1 MEHKLAEDQNG
12 GHLLV
17 ACLKNLGAKHA
28 FGVPGESYLAALDGL
43 FDTKENLPF
52 IGSRNEGGGAY
63 MAEAY
68 GKLTGTPGICFVTR
82 GPGATNASI
91 GVHSAMQAST
101 PMLLFIGQVGAELR
115 DREAF
120 QEVDYRAFFSP
131 IAKWAVQINDADRI
145 PEIVSRA
152 WSTAMSGRP
161 GPVVISLPEDML
173 SAPVTAAACGP
184 IKIAEPAP
192 TIDQISE
199 MGEKLDAAKA
209 PLVIVGGSGWTAQG
223 KADLR
228 NFVEGQGIP
237 CVTAFRYLDLLDNN
251 SPSFAGHAGVGMA
264 ASVRNL
270 IDKSDLI
277 LAINIRFGEMTTDAY
292 TLFDTPKMKQVLIHS
307 HLGAEEL
314 NKIYQADVPL
324 VSGPNQMV
332 AGLNSLAVKPRW
344 ADFCQTARA
353 DFKAGLIVPAQP
365 SPVDMGVV
373 TQILQDKLD
382 DDAIL
387 TNGAGNFAIWLSKHF
402 LFGENQRLLA
412 PQSGAMGYGVPA
424 AVAAKVLDRGRQVV
438 CVAGDGDFQMNC
450 QELGTALQMDAQPII
465 LIVNNGSYGTIRMH
479 QERDFPHRVSGTE
492 IINPDFSALARSY
505 GFHGERV
512 ETTAKFADA
521 FDRALASK
529 TGAVLDLNVAV
540 EAITPLKTL
549 TQFQS

>member
-1 MEHKLAEDQNG
+1 LPEYQNG

-28 FGVPGESYLAALDGL
+28 FGVPGESFLAALDGL
-43 FDTKENLPF
+43 YDARDSLPF
-52 IGSRNEGGGAY
+52 IGTRNEGGGAY

-68 GKLTGTPGICFVTR
+68 GKLTGAPGICFVTR

-120 QEVDYRAFFSP
+120 QEVDYRAFFAP
-131 IAKWAVQINDADRI
+131 LAKWVVEINDAERI

-152 WSTAMSGRP
+152 WATALSGRP

-173 SAPVTAAACGP
+173 SAPVTTAACGP
-184 IKIAEPAP
+184 VRIAEPAP
-192 TIDQISE
+192 TTGQITE
-199 MGEKLDAAKA
+199 IAEKLNAAER
-209 PLVIVGGSGWTAQG
+209 PLVIVGGSGWSDQG
-223 KADLR
+223 KNDLR
-228 NFVEGQGIP
+228 DFVEGQGIP
-237 CVTAFRYLDLLDNN
+237 CVSAFRYLDLLDNH
-251 SPSFAGHAGVGMA
+251 SPCFAGHAGVGMA
-264 ASVRNL
+264 ASVRRL
-270 IDKSDLI
+270 IEKSDLI

-292 TLFDTPKMKQVLIHS
+292 TLFQSPKMAQILIHS

-314 NKIYQADVPL
+314 NKIYQADIPIL
-324 VSGPNQMV
+324 AGPNQIV
-332 AGLNSLAVKPRW
+332 AALRQLPHKTQKGNWCGQARS
-344 ADFCQTARA
+344 DFE
-353 DFKAGLIVPAQP
+353 AGQQVPAQP

-373 TQILQDKLD
+373 TRYLQERLSDT
-382 DDAIL
+382 AIL

-402 LFGENQRLLA
+402 LYGPKQWLLA

-424 AVAAKVLDRGRQVV
+424 AIAAKILYKDRQVV
-438 CVAGDGDFQMNC
+438 CFAGDGDFQMNC
-450 QELGTALQMDAQPII
+450 QELGTAMQMGARPII

-492 IINPDFSALARSY
+492 LVNPDFTTLAQAY
-505 GFHGERV
+505 GFHAERV
-512 ETTAKFADA
+512 ETTVEFTAA
-521 FDRALASK
+521 FERALASG

-540 EAITPLKTL
+540 EAITPMKTL
-549 TQFQS
+549 GQFRC

>member
-1 MEHKLAEDQNG
+1 MPEYQNG

-28 FGVPGESYLAALDGL
+28 FGVPGESFLAALDGL
-43 FDTKENLPF
+43 YDARDSLPF
-52 IGSRNEGGGAY
+52 IGTRNEGGGAY

-68 GKLTGTPGICFVTR
+68 GKLTGAPGICFVTR

-120 QEVDYRAFFSP
+120 QEVDYRAFFAP
-131 IAKWAVQINDADRI
+131 LAKWVVEINDAERI

-152 WSTAMSGRP
+152 WATALSGRP

-173 SAPVTAAACGP
+173 SAPVTTAACGP
-184 IKIAEPAP
+184 VRIAEPAP
-192 TIDQISE
+192 TTGQITE
-199 MGEKLDAAKA
+199 IAEKLNAAER
-209 PLVIVGGSGWTAQG
+209 PLVIVGGSGWSDQG
-223 KADLR
+223 KNDLR
-228 NFVEGQGIP
+228 DFVEGQGIP
-237 CVTAFRYLDLLDNN
+237 CVSAFRYLDLLDNH
-251 SPSFAGHAGVGMA
+251 SPCFAGHAGVGMA
-264 ASVRNL
+264 ASVRRL
-270 IDKSDLI
+270 IEKSDLI

-292 TLFDTPKMKQVLIHS
+292 TLFQSPKMAQILIHS

-314 NKIYQADVPL
+314 NKIYQADIPIL
-324 VSGPNQMV
+324 AGPNQIV
-332 AGLNSLAVKPRW
+332 AALRQLPHKTQKGNWCGQARS
-344 ADFCQTARA
+344 DFE
-353 DFKAGLIVPAQP
+353 AGQQVPAQP

-373 TQILQDKLD
+373 TRYLQERLSDT
-382 DDAIL
+382 AIL

-402 LFGENQRLLA
+402 LYGPKQWLLA

-424 AVAAKVLDRGRQVV
+424 AIAAKILYKDRQVV
-438 CVAGDGDFQMNC
+438 CFAGDGDFQMNC
-450 QELGTALQMDAQPII
+450 QELGTAMQMGARPII

-492 IINPDFSALARSY
+492 LVNPDFTTLAQAY
-505 GFHGERV
+505 GFHAERV
-512 ETTAKFADA
+512 ETTVEFTAA
-521 FDRALASK
+521 FERALASG

-540 EAITPLKTL
+540 EAITPMKTL
-549 TQFQS
+549 GQFRC